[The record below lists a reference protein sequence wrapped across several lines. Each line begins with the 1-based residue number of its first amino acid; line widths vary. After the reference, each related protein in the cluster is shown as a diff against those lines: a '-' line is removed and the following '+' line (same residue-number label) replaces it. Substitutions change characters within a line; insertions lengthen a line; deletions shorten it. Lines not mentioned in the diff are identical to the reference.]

1 MLFQSVLSCTL
12 KIQLKV
18 SSKNTLCLF
27 FSIALIACSLS
38 GFSQTDKQNGGT
50 DSTSVIK
57 LANVQGEY
65 KRLVTQIPLMLER
78 YKDSTLLNSSAAE
91 LDRNSEAL
99 SNSKL
104 RTDEILSGYMSSAQT
119 TNLQG
124 RLNRSRV
131 RLESLSKEITDIT
144 TDIENSLS
152 VLERTKL
159 DWSGV
164 LKKTATDTIFMTL
177 LPQVQEALTLTG
189 SAEKKL
195 QYQLSGFVAIQS
207 KINQNQNDISEY
219 SRRVEDAKALSFVR
233 LFQRDSI
240 SLWSAQKEDTL
251 KQGANVKFFSGSLA
265 QSATESFE
273 YIDENASTFFWLFIL
288 GVGLY
293 FAMFVLQRS
302 QKTSEEDSDL
312 FSAEGL
318 TIRYPIASAIITILL
333 VAILSLQNRPTLLTE
348 VLLIAFAFPVIIF
361 SLDKAV
367 RNPWIYWVIITAYAI
382 DALLNVTSLPVK
394 GHHILLIVLNLITG
408 AALYWMHRNKDKY
421 LTHLKGHVTQYIK
434 TLLVPSYLY
443 LSILTFILV
452 IIGYRSLA
460 KLMLSGI
467 VGSLYIGPVILLCAH
482 IIISFLRTFS
492 KTSILINSHIVS
504 RYLQLSF
511 KLIRLGA
518 WLLWIKALLSAF
530 GVEQFFV
537 DASAEFWALGGDFG
551 EIHVTVGGVLGT
563 IIIIFLSFAISNFIK
578 VLLEE
583 EVLSRFDVPRGVPM
597 AMGVLG
603 KYFVIV
609 LGFFLAIAST
619 GFDLTKM
626 SILAGALG
634 VGVGFGLQNLVSNF
648 VSGMILIFERP
659 ILVGD
664 IIEAEGKEGTVSE
677 IGIRSSKMITYAGAE
692 VIIPNANL
700 ISNSISNWTLT
711 NRRRRFFIEIRTHGK
726 ANPAEVITIL
736 SDLAASHM
744 HVIKDPKP
752 FVVFEGQKEQALI
765 FKLYYWQEGEI
776 LITRSELNTQIY
788 IALEALGVELT
799 IPVIEI
805 RK

>member
-1 MLFQSVLSCTL
+1 M
-12 KIQLKV
+12 
-18 SSKNTLCLF
+18 SSKNTLCLI
-27 FSIALIACSLS
+27 FSIAFIACSLS
-38 GFSQTDKQNGGT
+38 GFSQPDKQNGGT

-57 LANVQGEY
+57 FADVQGEY

-78 YKDSTLLNSSAAE
+78 YKDSTLLNSSSAE

-99 SNSKL
+99 SNIKL
-104 RTDEILSGYMSSAQT
+104 RADEILSGYMSSAQT

-131 RLESLSKEITDIT
+131 RLESLSMEITDIT
-144 TDIENSLS
+144 TEIENSLS
-152 VLERTKL
+152 VLERTKSN
-159 DWSGV
+159 WSGV
-164 LKKTATDTIFMTL
+164 LQKAATDTIFMTL
-177 LPQVQEALTLTG
+177 LPQVQEALALTV

-195 QYQLSGFVAIQS
+195 QYQLSGFLAIQS
-207 KINQNQNDISEY
+207 RINQNQNDISEY
-219 SRRVEDAKALSFVR
+219 SERVENAKSLSFVR

-240 SLWSAQKEDTL
+240 SIWSSQKDGSL
-251 KQGANVKFFSGSLA
+251 KQGANVKFFSGSVT
-265 QSATESFE
+265 QSVTESFE
-273 YIDENASTFFWLFIL
+273 YINENASAFIWLLIL
-288 GVGLY
+288 GLSIY
-293 FAMFVLQRS
+293 FAMFVLQRL
-302 QKTSEEDSDL
+302 QKASEDDSDL

-333 VAILSLQNRPTLLTE
+333 IAILSLKNRPTLLTE
-348 VLLIAFAFPVIIF
+348 VLLVAFAFPVIIF

-367 RNPWIYWVIITAYAI
+367 RNPWIYWVIIIAYMI
-382 DALLNVTSLPVK
+382 SV
-394 GHHILLIVLNLITG
+394 ILNLISLPIKAHLILLVALNL
-408 AALYWMHRNKDKY
+408 AASSLLYWMYRNHDRY
-421 LTHLKGHVTQYIK
+421 LTHLRGIVTQHIK
-434 TLLVPSYLY
+434 TLLVPAYLY
-443 LSILTFILV
+443 LSIITLLLI

-467 VGSLYIGPVILLCAH
+467 VGSLYVGPVILLCAH
-482 IIISFLRTFS
+482 IIISFLQTFS
-492 KTSILINSHIVS
+492 RTAILTNSHIVN

-518 WLLWIKALLSAF
+518 WLLWIKGLLSAF
-530 GVEQFFV
+530 EVEQFFV
-537 DASAEFWALGGDFG
+537 DTATEFWALGGNFG
-551 EIHVTVGGVLGT
+551 EIHVTIGGVLST
-563 IIIIFLSFAISNFIK
+563 IIIILLSFVISNFIK

-583 EVLSRFDVPRGVPM
+583 EVFSRLDVPRGVPM

-609 LGFFLAIAST
+609 LGFFLAVAST

-692 VIIPNANL
+692 VIIPNASL

-711 NRRRRFFIEIRTHGK
+711 NRRRRFFIEVRTHGN
-726 ANPAEVITIL
+726 ANPAEVVEVL
-736 SDLAASHM
+736 QHLAASHAK
-744 HVIKDPKP
+744 VIKDPAP
-752 FVVFEGQKEQALI
+752 FVVFEGQQEQTLL
-765 FKLYYWQEGEI
+765 FKLYYWQDGEI
-776 LITRSELNTQIY
+776 LITRGELNVQIY
-788 IALEALGVELT
+788 NALRALGVELS
-799 IPVIEI
+799 IPMIEI